1 MATVTVNSP
10 RQTVSWRRRRPT
22 IAKDV
27 TEGCT
32 IKNGNT
38 KTATIIGVLLVVLRH
53 KRDASHAKQL
63 QSIYVEAN
71 GKCTAGR
78 GLDGKIAKEFL

>member
-10 RQTVSWRRRRPT
+10 RQTVSWRKRRPT
-22 IAKDV
+22 IAKDI

-32 IKNGNT
+32 VKNGNT
-38 KTATIIGVLLVVLRH
+38 KTATIIGVLLRH

-71 GKCTAGR
+71 GRCTAGR
-78 GLDGKIAKEFL
+78 GLDGRIAKEFL